1 MKSYAIIEQ
10 IIGLIHIQSD
20 TYIYIYI
27 YMQTINKLFDIL
39 DILRYA
45 ILFIYFAVIRF
56 HYRTQSK
63 REYRGSVKN
72 INCLLA

>member
-1 MKSYAIIEQ
+1 
-10 IIGLIHIQSD
+10 
-20 TYIYIYI
+20 
-27 YMQTINKLFDIL
+27 MQTINKLFDIL